1 MLEVYAL
8 FVKICYGEIM
18 KKLFLYIFLGF
29 LMTSNAYA
37 FGDIAYVCEWEGT
50 PNNWKTLYQ
59 IKDRKIYEDGEDLG
73 EKIEKLSVFFNKVE
87 RVTSFVSNVKIND
100 HISGKITTVHKIN
113 LSNNKGFEIVTYE
126 HGTKMWGGLTKTK
139 TYIGECHKM

>member
-1 MLEVYAL
+1 
-8 FVKICYGEIM
+8 M
-18 KKLFLYIFLGF
+18 KKLSLYIFLSF
-29 LMTSNAYA
+29 LMMNNANA

-50 PNNWKTLYQ
+50 PKNWKTIYQ
-59 IKDRKIYEDGEDLG
+59 IKDKKIYEDGENLD

-87 RVTSFVSNVKIND
+87 RITSYESTMVWDGHVA
-100 HISGKITTVHKIN
+100 GKVTTVHTIN

-126 HGTKMWGGLTKTK
+126 NGTKMWGGLIKTK